1 MSAVT
6 TNPSY
11 TTPDSVSLTE
21 GGSTVSAFPSLVC
34 GERWYVVRTL
44 PCREAMARMQLEAQ
58 GFRAFLPRYAKI
70 TRHARRLMAVN
81 APFFPRY
88 LFIAL
93 DIGRDHWRRVNGTF
107 GVASLLAANDR
118 PMAVP
123 VGVVESLGAQCGA
136 DGNLCLPETLA
147 VGARIQILNG
157 PFANLVGQLARVD
170 GGGRVQVLLNLLGG
184 EVRVG
189 IGRQALMP
197 AVAVW

>member
-1 MSAVT
+1 L
-6 TNPSY
+6 
-11 TTPDSVSLTE
+11 VSLKE
-21 GGSTVSAFPSLVC
+21 GGSKVSAFPSRVC
-34 GERWYVVRTL
+34 GERWYVVQTL
-44 PCREAMARMQLEAQ
+44 PSREAMARMRLEAQ
-58 GFRAFLPRYAKI
+58 GFCTFLPRYAKT
-70 TRHARRLMAVN
+70 TRHARRLMTVN
-81 APFFPRY
+81 SPFFPRY

-107 GVASLLAANDR
+107 GVANLLAANDR

-123 VGVVESLGAQCGA
+123 VGVVESLIAQCGA

-157 PFANLVGQLARVD
+157 PFANLVGQLTRVD